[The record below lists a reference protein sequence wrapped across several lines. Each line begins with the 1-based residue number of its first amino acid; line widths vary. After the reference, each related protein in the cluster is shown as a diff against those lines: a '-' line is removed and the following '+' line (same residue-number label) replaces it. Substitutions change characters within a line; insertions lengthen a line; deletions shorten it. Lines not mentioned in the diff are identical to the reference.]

1 MGAQT
6 FVATIANA
14 RAGAAIELHTDAVG
28 GPLLGTLQAGT
39 PAPGVRWQERTTTVS
54 GATGLRDLYMVFRG
68 KGDDS
73 LMDVDS
79 WRFTR

>member
-1 MGAQT
+1 
-6 FVATIANA
+6 
-14 RAGAAIELHTDAVG
+14 
-28 GPLLGTLQAGT
+28 LLGTLQAGT